1 MHPTS
6 VQFNSVPQ
14 LCPTLCY
21 PMDCSMSDFP
31 VHHQLPELAQTQVH
45 WSQWCHTTIS
55 SSGPFSSC
63 LQSFPASGSFLMSQL
78 FASGGQTI
86 GASASAT
93 VLPMNS
99 PSNVPIKGT
108 VLPLISFRIDWF
120 DLLAVQGTFKSLL
133 QHHSSKT
140 SILGHSALFMVQLLS
155 IHNYWKNRSFD

>member
-1 MHPTS
+1 MCHVGVVQLLSCVHLFVIPWTVAHQASLSFTISQSFLKLMSTEFQCCHP
-6 VQFNSVPQ
+6 
-14 LCPTLCY
+14 
-21 PMDCSMSDFP
+21 
-31 VHHQLPELAQTQVH
+31 
-45 WSQWCHTTIS
+45 TIS
-55 SSGPFSSC
+55 SSVIPFC
-63 LQSFPASGSFLMSQL
+63 CPQSFPASGFSLMSRL

-133 QHHSSKT
+133 QHHSLK
-140 SILGHSALFMVQLLS
+140 V
-155 IHNYWKNRSFD
+155 